1 MTTKD
6 YPLDIIKAL
15 HLLTGDGPV
24 ELEMS
29 DGDRVKRKDGYVLVA
44 GDKCS
49 LRHSLSNFAQYYNS
63 LFFRIYEP
71 PKPAKL
77 EPVELCQEVLDRYEE
92 LYGRS
97 MFGRDIKKFYGTL
110 IAQAVRMA
118 REEREAE
125 KKGEA
130 R

>member
-29 DGDRVKRKDGYVLVA
+29 DGDRVKREDGYVLVA
-44 GDKCS
+44 GDKYS
-49 LRHSLSNFAQYYNS
+49 LRHSLSNFAQYYKS
-63 LFFRIYEP
+63 HFFRTYEP
-71 PKPAKL
+71 PKPPKPSKL
-77 EPVELCQEVLDRYEE
+77 EPVELCQEVLERYEE

-97 MFGRDIKKFYGTL
+97 MFGRDVKEFYGTL
-110 IAQAVRMA
+110 IAQAVSMA

-125 KKGEA
+125 KGK
-130 R
+130 

>member
-1 MTTKD
+1 MSRKD

-63 LFFRIYEP
+63 LFFRTYEP
-71 PKPAKL
+71 PKPPKL
-77 EPVELCQEVLDRYEE
+77 EPVELDSE
-92 LYGRS
+92 LIKHVGNLGEYLRIAYGL
-97 MFGRDIKKFYGTL
+97 I

-125 KKGEA
+125 KGK
-130 R
+130 